1 MQEINHRRLPDATD
15 RYLDR
20 FVQAEI
26 YSVKGNPKDK
36 LAGPTVVISNA
47 ECLSLLRK
55 YDYIFKD
62 AVTVAPD

>member
-1 MQEINHRRLPDATD
+1 MYIVEPYCLPQMQESNHRRLPDTTD

-36 LAGPTVVISNA
+36 LAGPTVVSSNA
-47 ECLSLLRK
+47 E
-55 YDYIFKD
+55 
-62 AVTVAPD
+62 